1 MPSSGCGR
9 ILMTLLTTVAL
20 GVPLAACG
28 SASDGGSDSGGAT
41 ATSTSKTE
49 QTSTSEAEQTSTSE
63 AEQTSTSEAEQT
75 VTSCLS
81 AGKLDK
87 VEDRGG
93 GVWVGF
99 TKDGDL
105 IRVKRLDSSADAK
118 KAVQDATDVA
128 GASGGRYV
136 VFGPQGSKLTV
147 TPIAACLRRVKS

>member
-41 ATSTSKTE
+41 ATSTSKT
-49 QTSTSEAEQTSTSE
+49 
-63 AEQTSTSEAEQT
+63 EQTSTSEAEQT